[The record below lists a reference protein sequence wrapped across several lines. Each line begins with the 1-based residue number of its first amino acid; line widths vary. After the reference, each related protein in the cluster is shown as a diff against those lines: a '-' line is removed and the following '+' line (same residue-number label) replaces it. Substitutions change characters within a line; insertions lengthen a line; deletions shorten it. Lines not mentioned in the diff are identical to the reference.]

1 MFLFFVNA
9 VQCSDSQTFNFDL
22 PPHCTLG
29 NCKLLYTDFFFFRKK
44 SARIKERKQ
53 KVKRKS
59 EKSQSHLKRFVDYYV
74 TVVEET
80 CSESWQTS
88 KRETMVL

>member
-1 MFLFFVNA
+1 MFLFFLNA
-9 VQCSDSQTFNFDL
+9 VVLIAKHLTFICLHIAQQEIANYFIL
-22 PPHCTLG
+22 I
-29 NCKLLYTDFFFFRKK
+29 FFFRKK

-80 CSESWQTS
+80 CSESRQTS
-88 KRETMVL
+88 RMKTMVL